1 MLFRVATAQTARY
14 RYQNKIAFVD
24 LDKGIQWYDLKPEL
38 FIIEDEVLLR
48 FCWDERPSLQ
58 SRPDKSKLKI
68 METGYNIAVDKT
80 QFLSFFFLFFIYFLF
95 FKKISN
101 QMLFQFV
108 NKQQQQQQQ
117 KPFSWK

>member
-80 QFLSFFFLFFIYFLF
+80 QFLSFFFFYFLF
-95 FKKISN
+95 IFCFLKKFPI
-101 QMLFQFV
+101 
-108 NKQQQQQQQ
+108 
-117 KPFSWK
+117 